1 MDYYQCRKKG
11 NIARYCPRRINRTNI
26 TALEIE
32 IDLVTGKLNGWS
44 CKNMRLDTGADKTMR
59 RNNMD
64 RRAITTKIV
73 SFKPSE
79 GPVHYLSLA

>member
-1 MDYYQCRKKG
+1 
-11 NIARYCPRRINRTNI
+11 
-26 TALEIE
+26 
-32 IDLVTGKLNGWS
+32 
-44 CKNMRLDTGADKTMR
+44 MRLDTGADKTMR